1 MNNKLHLELDLNEL
15 NLVMGGLG
23 KLPYEQ
29 SFQVVDKI
37 RQQVGPQIQ
46 EQQQQTNG
54 FTAMG
59 PGKE

>member
-37 RQQVGPQIQ
+37 RQQVAPQIQ
-46 EQQQQTNG
+46 EQQQQSNG

>member
-29 SFQVVDKI
+29 SFQLVDKI
-37 RQQVGPQIQ
+37 RQQVAPQIQ
-46 EQQQQTNG
+46 EQQQSNG
-54 FTAMG
+54 LNAMG

>member
-37 RQQVGPQIQ
+37 RQQVAPQIQ
-46 EQQQQTNG
+46 EQQQSNG
-54 FTAMG
+54 LNAMG

>member
-37 RQQVGPQIQ
+37 RQQVAPQIQ
-46 EQQQQTNG
+46 EQQQQSNG
-54 FTAMG
+54 FPAMG

>member
-1 MNNKLHLELDLNEL
+1 MNNKLNLELDLNEL

-29 SFQVVDKI
+29 SFQLVDKI
-37 RQQVGPQIQ
+37 RQQVAPQIQ
-46 EQQQQTNG
+46 EQQQSNG
-54 FTAMG
+54 LNAMG